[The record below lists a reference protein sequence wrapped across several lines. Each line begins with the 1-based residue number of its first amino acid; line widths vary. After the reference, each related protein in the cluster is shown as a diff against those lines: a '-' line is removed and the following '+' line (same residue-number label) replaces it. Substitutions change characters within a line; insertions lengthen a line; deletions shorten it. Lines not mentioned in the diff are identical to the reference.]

1 MCGESNK
8 KRPTIKIFG
17 KGCGSCF
24 WTERFVREVV
34 AQSGVEVDIEKISKK
49 SEMALHGITLTP
61 AVVVGDRVVH
71 AGGIP
76 TKEEVRRW
84 VMELEVAT

>member
-1 MCGESNK
+1 MSDESD
-8 KRPTIKIFG
+8 KRGPTIKIFG
-17 KGCGSCF
+17 KGCGACF

-34 AQSGVEVDIEKISKK
+34 AESGIEVDVEKVSKK

-61 AVVVGDRVVH
+61 AVVIGERVVH

-84 VMELEVAT
+84 VKELEAD